1 MNKYWIKVNIGMK
14 NYMQELIGMNDWFTT
29 FVAAWMLTHY
39 AERKLC
45 TEEIGEQISCFLLM
59 QC

>member
-1 MNKYWIKVNIGMK
+1 MK